1 LFVCIFLSAGLAVVL
16 INDASAELT
25 RSNLQR
31 WHTEMNS
38 MTEWESVK
46 IHLSS
51 EQWVRWMRA
60 SLAEEIDGVEGD
72 AYSSRPTFGSPTRI
86 ANK

>member
-1 LFVCIFLSAGLAVVL
+1 
-16 INDASAELT
+16 
-25 RSNLQR
+25 
-31 WHTEMNS
+31 MNS

-72 AYSSRPTFGSPTRI
+72 AYMYSSRPTFGSPTRI